1 MSKINLTPNEF
12 ADLVAIFLFDKLLH
26 PDEVVPNNVEFNKLS
41 DAMRGKGMKPL
52 LMNYYMDLD
61 ANMRTDYKR
70 IKDTLEGTSTETAVI
85 NIKAEKAKKEKKP
98 GLIRRTIKKLLKKEE
113 ISTEE
118 RELLLEALLD
128 GGFLDELEA
137 FEDEG

>member
-41 DAMRGKGMKPL
+41 EAMKNKGMKPL

-70 IKDTLEGTSTETAVI
+70 IKDTLDGTSTDAAVI
-85 NIKAEKAKKEKKP
+85 NIKAERAKKEKKP
-98 GLIRRTIKKLLKKEE
+98 GLIRKTIQKLLKKEE
-113 ISTEE
+113 ISAEE
-118 RELLLEALLD
+118 EKMLLEV
-128 GGFLDELEA
+128 